1 MSSTTAGSDVR
12 GSSVYK
18 KKDGTLS
25 ISRNQKSIEWTT
37 SQPRDAA
44 PGLIIDIANI
54 TNLQQT
60 PETAAKVMLKIF
72 EKPANSP
79 EPVTHLFTFNSP
91 TNPREEA
98 NAIKEVLS
106 NLIAAVKANDLSIP
120 RTNGASP
127 ANEVHAGLP
136 ATVSSDRWYEDAHLK
151 NDIELQ
157 QSLMKKDPSLQRTYM
172 ESRRTKPATITD
184 SQFNA
189 HFWSTR
195 TNVLRAHAVE
205 VNQQKGPYNVLSA
218 VKIKEEKMNI
228 KPEHIQLIFSQHP
241 LVKQIYD
248 ENVPKLNE
256 VQFWERF
263 FLSRLYKKLKGQR
276 ITEADATDPTFD
288 RYLDRSDEK
297 RQDNTQVPHFID
309 LEGNEENQGG
319 MRSGNK
325 KDFTM
330 IPGSAAKVPIIRSI
344 NNVSERIMAN
354 VAPSDIDPAN
364 PIGMDEETFNSLAL
378 RDLQAATSENRI
390 ELNIKQ
396 QGEFFANDKSA
407 ISEEAKLYS
416 KQVPSEVLLEIESD
430 LIMDSGTDG
439 GLDLHRAIGVLDDS
453 DSEDEDK
460 IPHVG
465 SKSSFLDAH
474 KHMMEGISARRKE
487 IDGTASKS
495 SLAGLSDTVFQ
506 RLTLTHATTAEFL
519 NHFWLIFLSG
529 DVERAGDL
537 AKMVES
543 LDRAMDRIDAV
554 AADAEK
560 ERQDTIA
567 RHRQHIKDVYNKT
580 QKKIQWNSSSI
591 GGGEKVVKDMMDP
604 IIKTLRKALADYKE
618 AFAAESREVL

>member
-1 MSSTTAGSDVR
+1 MASNFGVNAR
-12 GSSVYK
+12 GSAIYK
-18 KKDGTLS
+18 KKEGTLS
-25 ISRNQKSIEWTT
+25 ISKDQKSIIWTP
-37 SQPRDAA
+37 SQPRDAT
-44 PGLIIDIANI
+44 PGLLIDVINI

-60 PETAAKVMLKIF
+60 PETAPKVMLKIF
-72 EKPANSP
+72 EKPVTAP
-79 EPVTHLFTFNSP
+79 EPVTHVLTFNSP

-98 NAIKEVLS
+98 KAIKEILS
-106 NLIAAVKANDLSIP
+106 NLIAAVKASDSSNLKL
-120 RTNGASP
+120 NGSLP
-127 ANEVHAGLP
+127 ANETPSGLP
-136 ATVSSDRWYEDAHLK
+136 PALPSDQWYEDAHLK

-157 QSLMKKDPSLQRTYM
+157 QSLMKNDPSLQRTYM
-172 ESRRTKPATITD
+172 ESRRTKPETITD

-205 VNQQKGPYNVLSA
+205 VNQKRGPYNVLSA
-218 VKIKEEKMNI
+218 VKIKGEKMNI

-297 RQDNTQVPHFID
+297 RQDDTQVPHFID

-330 IPGSAAKVPIIRSI
+330 IPGSAAKVPIIRSL

-378 RDLQAATSENRI
+378 RDLQVASIENRI

-396 QGEFFANDKSA
+396 QGQFFANDKSL

-416 KQVPSEVLLEIESD
+416 VQVASEVLQEMESD
-430 LIMDSGTDG
+430 LVMDGTAEE
-439 GLDLHRAIGVLDDS
+439 GLDLHSAIGVLEES
-453 DSEDEDK
+453 DSEDENK
-460 IPHVG
+460 ISHVG
-465 SKSSFLDAH
+465 SKSSFVDAH

-506 RLTLTHATTAEFL
+506 KLTLTHATTTEFL

-529 DVERAGDL
+529 DAERAGDL

-543 LDRAMDRIDAV
+543 LDRAMGRINAV

-560 ERQDTIA
+560 ERQETIA
-567 RHRQHIKDVYNKT
+567 RHRQHIKDVYNRT
-580 QKKIQWNSSSI
+580 QKKIQWNPSSV
-591 GGGEKVVKDMMDP
+591 GGGEKVVKEMMEP
-604 IIKTLRKALADYKE
+604 IVKTLLKALADYKK
-618 AFAAESREVL
+618 AFVAESAEAL